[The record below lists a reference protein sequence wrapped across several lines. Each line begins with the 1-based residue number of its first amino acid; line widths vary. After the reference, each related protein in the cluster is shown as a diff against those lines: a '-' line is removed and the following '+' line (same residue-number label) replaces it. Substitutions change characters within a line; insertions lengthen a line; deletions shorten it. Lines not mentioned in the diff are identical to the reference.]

1 MRAAGYVRVSTV
13 EQQRHGWNIGEDRD
27 RIRERADGEGWEL
40 VDLYDDGGRQGDDR
54 ERPGLRAL
62 FAAVEAGELDV
73 LILRD
78 LDRLS
83 RDRLIYAE
91 AVARFEAAGVAV
103 YEFDRPEPVT
113 FDLASDVRAAVAQDE
128 KRKIGQRVKLA
139 RAGRVRAG
147 LVAGGNAPYGY
158 RWEDKTLAI
167 DVARA
172 AVVRR
177 IFADYASGVGQRA
190 IVRALNAEGIP
201 GPTGGAW
208 QQSSISRV
216 LSQPIYRGQ
225 IKNGDAFAEGQH
237 EAIIEAELWQR
248 VEAIRNR
255 RTITPERGRRRGK
268 TAGRTPGSPHLLT
281 GGLLRCSCG
290 AAMLPRK
297 ARKGIERDRYVCAGR
312 IADPSSCSQASIRR
326 ERIDRPLLKALLDSY
341 IDLDGTRQRIAE
353 RAGEA
358 LTLAREAVE
367 HAQAESAKIE
377 RALIATERA
386 FDAGDI
392 DARQYGKREA
402 RLTSECDA
410 AQEALRQ
417 AQGRVDSIEQTEVS
431 TDAEG
436 VLLQHL
442 ATLKRAVGEGVG
454 AAPNLA
460 AMRNVIRDLFAEVE
474 FARNGDGTYVLM
486 PLLRVD
492 QLADGRWD
500 FETAGRRQPLSFAA
514 DDTPNP
520 IGQATP
526 VPWSGQYPPGF
537 FARYCWW

>member
-91 AVARFEAAGVAV
+91 AVARFEAAGIAV

-225 IKNGDAFAEGQH
+225 IKNGDTFAEGRH

-268 TAGRTPGSPHLLT
+268 TAGRTPNSPHLLT

-312 IADPSSCSQASIRR
+312 IADPSSCSQPSIRR
-326 ERIDRPLLKALLDSY
+326 ERIDRPLLKALLDHY

-367 HAQAESAKIE
+367 HAKAESAKIE
-377 RALIATERA
+377 RAVIATERA

-417 AQGRVDSIEQTEVS
+417 AQGRADSIEQTEVS

-460 AMRNVIRDLFAEVE
+460 ALRNVIRDLFAEVE
-474 FARNGDGTYVLM
+474 FAGNGDGTYVLM
-486 PLLRVD
+486 PLLRVE

-500 FETAGRRQPLSFAA
+500 FESAGRRQPLSLAA

-520 IGQATP
+520 IGHATP

>member
-27 RIRERADGEGWEL
+27 RIRERAENEEWEL
-40 VDLYDDGGRQGDDR
+40 VELYDDGGRQGDDR

-91 AVARFEAAGVAV
+91 AVAKFEAAGVAV

-128 KRKIGQRVKLA
+128 KRKIGERVKLA

-158 RWEDKTLAI
+158 RWEDKQLVI
-167 DVARA
+167 VAAQA
-172 AVVRR
+172 AVVLR
-177 IFADYASGVGQRA
+177 IFKDYASGVGQRA
-190 IVRALNAEGIP
+190 IVRTLNAEGIA
-201 GPTGGAW
+201 GPSGGIW

-225 IKNGDAFAEGQH
+225 LKSGDGFSEGRH
-237 EAIIEAELWQR
+237 EAIIEGELWQR

-255 RTITPERGRRRGK
+255 RTITPEKGRRRGK
-268 TAGRTPGSPHLLT
+268 TAAGRTPDSPHLLT

-297 ARKGIERDRYVCAGR
+297 ARKGVERDRYVCSGR
-312 IADPSSCSQASIRR
+312 IADPSLCSQASIRR
-326 ERIDRPLLKALLDSY
+326 ERIDRPLLTALLDHY
-341 IDLDGTRQRIAE
+341 IDLDGTRQRVAE

-358 LTLAREAVE
+358 LTMAREAVE
-367 HAQAESAKIE
+367 HAAAEAGKIE
-377 RALIATERA
+377 RALTATERA

-402 RLTSECDA
+402 RLTSECEA
-410 AQEALRQ
+410 AREALRQ
-417 AQGRVDSIEQTEVS
+417 AQGRVESIEQSEVS
-431 TDAEG
+431 TDAEA

-442 ATLKRAVGEGVG
+442 AALKRAVGQGVG

-460 AMRNVIRDLFAEVE
+460 AMRNVIGDLFAEVQ
-474 FARNGDGTYVLM
+474 FARNEDGTYVLM
-486 PLLRVD
+486 PLLRVE

-500 FETAGRRQPLSFAA
+500 FETAGRRQPLSLA
-514 DDTPNP
+514 DDGTAKP

-526 VPWSGQYPPGF
+526 VPCAGQYPPGF
-537 FARYCWW
+537 LARYCW

>member
-158 RWEDKTLAI
+158 RWEDKALAI

-172 AVVRR
+172 TVVRR

-225 IKNGDAFAEGQH
+225 IKNGDTFAEGQH
-237 EAIIEAELWQR
+237 DAIIEAELWQR

-268 TAGRTPGSPHLLT
+268 TAGRTPDSPHLLT

-312 IADPSSCSQASIRR
+312 IADPSSCSQTSIRR
-326 ERIDRPLLKALLDSY
+326 ERIDRPLLKALLDHY

-367 HAQAESAKIE
+367 HAKAESAKIE
-377 RALIATERA
+377 RAVIATERA

-417 AQGRVDSIEQTEVS
+417 AQGRADSIEQTEVS

-474 FARNGDGTYVLM
+474 FAGNGDGTYVLM
-486 PLLRVD
+486 PLLRVE

-500 FETAGRRQPLSFAA
+500 FETAGRRQALSLAA
-514 DDTPNP
+514 DDTPKP

>member
-1 MRAAGYVRVSTV
+1 MRTAGYVRVSTV

-27 RIRERADGEGWEL
+27 RIRERAEDEGWEL
-40 VDLYDDGGRQGDDR
+40 VELYDDGGRQGDDR

-103 YEFDRPEPVT
+103 YEFDRREPVT

-128 KRKIGQRVKLA
+128 KRKIGERVKLA

-158 RWEDKTLAI
+158 RWEDKLLVI
-167 DVARA
+167 VAA
-172 AVVRR
+172 QAVVVRR
-177 IFADYASGVGQRA
+177 IFKDYASGLGQRA

-201 GPTGGAW
+201 GPSGGIW

-216 LSQPIYRGQ
+216 LSQPIYVGQ
-225 IKNGDAFAEGQH
+225 IKSGDGFAEGQH

-255 RTITPERGRRRGK
+255 RTLTPERGRRRGK
-268 TAGRTPGSPHLLT
+268 TAGRTPDSPHLLT

-297 ARKGIERDRYVCAGR
+297 ARKGIERDRYVCSGR
-312 IADPSSCSQASIRR
+312 IADPGSCSEASVRR
-326 ERIDRPLLKALLDSY
+326 ERIDRPFLAALLDHY

-367 HAQAESAKIE
+367 HAEAESVKIE
-377 RALIATERA
+377 RALSATERA

-417 AQGRVDSIEQTEVS
+417 ARSRVDGIEQTEVS
-431 TDAEG
+431 SDAEA

-442 ATLKRAVGEGVG
+442 ATLKRAVGEDVG

-460 AMRNVIRDLFAEVE
+460 AMRNVIADLFAEVQ
-474 FARNGDGTYVLM
+474 FARNDDGTYVLM
-486 PLLRVD
+486 PLLRVE

-500 FETAGRRQPLSFAA
+500 FETAGRRQPLSLAD
-514 DDTPNP
+514 DDTPRP

>member
-158 RWEDKTLAI
+158 RWEDKALAI

-201 GPTGGAW
+201 GPTGGGW
-208 QQSSISRV
+208 QQSTISRV

-225 IKNGDAFAEGQH
+225 IKSGDAFAEGQH

-268 TAGRTPGSPHLLT
+268 TAGRTPDSPHLLT

-312 IADPSSCSQASIRR
+312 IADPNSCSQASIRR
-326 ERIDRPLLKALLDSY
+326 ERIDSPLLATLLDSY
-341 IDLDGTRQRIAE
+341 VD
-353 RAGEA
+353 
-358 LTLAREAVE
+358 
-367 HAQAESAKIE
+367 
-377 RALIATERA
+377 
-386 FDAGDI
+386 FDATRARI
-392 DARQYGKREA
+392 DQRAASALDAGRQALSHAETELQRSEA
-402 RLTSECDA
+402 RLARVKRGWQDDVIDDDEFA
-410 AQEALRQ
+410 AQTAELTAEREGARGAVQRAL
-417 AQGRVDSIEQTEVS
+417 AHVAATEQGSVPG
-431 TDAEG
+431 DAEQA
-436 VLLQHL
+436 LLDRL
-442 ATLKRAVGEGVG
+442 AALKRAVGEGVG

-486 PLLRVD
+486 PLLRVE

-500 FETAGRRQPLSFAA
+500 FETAGRRQPLSLAA